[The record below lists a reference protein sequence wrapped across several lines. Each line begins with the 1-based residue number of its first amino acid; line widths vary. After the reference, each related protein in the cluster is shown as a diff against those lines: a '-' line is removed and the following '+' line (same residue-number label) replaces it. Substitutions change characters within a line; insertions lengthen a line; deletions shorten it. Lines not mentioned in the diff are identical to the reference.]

1 MKKKFFYQERGKT
14 VGPVTIEEM
23 KARVREGRAQLFDM
37 VHLEGEPGWKM
48 AMEFHEL
55 RDEFKSGKLQAL
67 NDRPWVILQRRA
79 EQQLDFA
86 TSGPFTTEEIRK
98 SIQAG
103 TISYGDYVWKEGFH
117 EWARIGTVE
126 EFNRRLQTRAEEIK
140 KAEVLPPLPEVPVQ
154 KILQNVTEM
163 KRAQPLVEPPPP
175 PEAAGSKDLTREK
188 EPPKPATPSALDVT
202 VIKSNAPK
210 ASPRPDTS
218 PEEAT
223 ATNIQVTE
231 VKSRKLVDVG
241 IVAFLVVV
249 LVAAALLI
257 TRFMDH
263 PQKPVMQKPPP
274 VAEAPSLPKPEVKPT
289 LPEPK
294 PQPAVPDTPPTELM
308 LKVQTLSSTQVKIDI
323 RSDAGPSY
331 PIFVQ
336 IVGLPGHV
344 AEGAS
349 FYRYL
354 KFQPS
359 GDRDTPIDLSDVKL
373 PQGKFILR
381 VQSGNLSKEVKMSIG
396 TNETQFKQAVGRLR
410 KTYAAA
416 IWKERLALFALA
428 QTLEKQITEAAG
440 GKPFNGKAL
449 RALNGVKKSAGANY
463 ILFDQ
468 WYELK
473 DIMDEAKAGA
483 SAALLARAKQAKD
496 HISTFT
502 VWK

>member
-1 MKKKFFYQERGKT
+1 
-14 VGPVTIEEM
+14 
-23 KARVREGRAQLFDM
+23 
-37 VHLEGEPGWKM
+37 M

-67 NDRPWVILQRRA
+67 SDRPWVILQRRT
-79 EQQLDFA
+79 EKHLDFA
-86 TSGPFTTEEIRK
+86 TSGPFTTDEIRK
-98 SIQAG
+98 SIQTG

-140 KAEVLPPLPEVPVQ
+140 KTEALPPLPEIPVQ

-163 KRAQPLVEPPPP
+163 KRAKPIVEPPPP
-175 PEAAGSKDLTREK
+175 PEAAGGKDLTREK
-188 EPPKPATPSALDVT
+188 EPLNSVTPPIPPPQSQ
-202 VIKSNAPK
+202 P
-210 ASPRPDTS
+210 SPRPA
-218 PEEAT
+218 EEAT
-223 ATNIQVTE
+223 VTNIQVTE

-249 LVAAALLI
+249 LAAAALLI
-257 TRFMDH
+257 TRFMGH
-263 PQKPVMQKPPP
+263 SPKPVIEKPTP
-274 VAEAPSLPKPEVKPT
+274 VAEVPPPKPEVKPT

-294 PQPAVPDTPPTELM
+294 PQPIVPDTPPTELV
-308 LKVQTLSSTQVKIDI
+308 LKVQTLSSTQVKIEI

-359 GDRDTPIDLSDVKL
+359 GDKDTPIDLSDVKL

-381 VQSGNLSKEVKMSIG
+381 VQSGNLNKEAKMSIG

-428 QTLEKQITEAAG
+428 QTLESQITEAAA
-440 GKPFNGKAL
+440 GKPFNSKAL
-449 RALNGVKKSAGANY
+449 RALNGVKKSTGANY

-473 DIMDEAKAGA
+473 DIMDEAKTGA
-483 SAALLARAKQAKD
+483 SAALLARAKQAKER
-496 HISTFT
+496 ISTFT